1 MNNFS
6 KFFAQVCLFLLI
18 ILWVYAAI
26 SKLADFS
33 QFKREMNNQRLW
45 PAVKVF
51 LTYCLPPI
59 EIATALMLT
68 FSRSLLKGLY
78 TSLVLLILFTG
89 YIALAL
95 AHFFK
100 HVPCPCGGLLTNMT
114 WNTHAIFNLILIIL
128 TIYPIFIIKRKEPSV
143 TPKKN

>member
-26 SKLADFS
+26 SKLADFPRF
-33 QFKREMNNQRLW
+33 QREMNNQRLW

-59 EIATALMLT
+59 EIATAVLLT
-68 FSRSLLKGLY
+68 FSPSLLKGLY
-78 TSLVLLILFTG
+78 TSLILLTLFTG

-95 AHFFK
+95 LNFFK
-100 HVPCPCGGLLTNMT
+100 HVPCPCGGILTNMS
-114 WNTHAIFNLILIIL
+114 WMTHLIFNILLIIL
-128 TIYPIFIIKRKEPSV
+128 TIYPILIIKRKEQA
-143 TPKKN
+143 